1 MKLFQGLHMSNIES
15 SLTAPSRHDSML
27 ALLVDRD
34 DDTRGMYAEFLRA
47 ASWTVE
53 QAADG
58 REALAKAISL
68 RPRVV
73 ITETRLPG
81 INGFDL
87 CGILR
92 QDSITSEIPI
102 LVVTADAYPSDLER
116 AHASGADVVL
126 VKPCLPDR
134 LGAEIRRV
142 LAQSHDIRLRARE
155 TRYAVAEQLLRAEDA
170 LGRSRTITRKYNLK
184 LTHKRGDTTSPP
196 VMPPALFC
204 PMCDISLAY
213 QRSHV
218 GGVSIRHQEQWD
230 YFTCPTGC
238 GTFQYRARTRKLRK
252 VI

>member
-1 MKLFQGLHMSNIES
+1 MPNIES
-15 SLTAPSRHDSML
+15 SLIAPSRNDSML

-47 ASWTVE
+47 SSWTVE

-68 RPRVV
+68 RPRIV

-92 QDSITSEIPI
+92 QDSITCGIPI

-142 LAQSHDIRLRARE
+142 LSQSHDIRLRARE
-155 TRYAVAEQLLRAEDA
+155 ARNAVAEQLLRAEDA
-170 LGRSRTITRKYNLK
+170 LGRSRILTRKYNLK

-196 VMPPALFC
+196 VMPPALLC
-204 PMCDISLAY
+204 PICDVSLTY

-230 YFTCPTGC
+230 YLACPAGC